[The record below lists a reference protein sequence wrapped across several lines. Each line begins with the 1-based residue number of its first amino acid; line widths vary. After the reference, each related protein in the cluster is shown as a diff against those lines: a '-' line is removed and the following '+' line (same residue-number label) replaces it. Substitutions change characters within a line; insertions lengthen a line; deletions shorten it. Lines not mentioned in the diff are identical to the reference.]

1 MTTENNDN
9 AAVSTDT
16 ESGASTQ
23 PEQRSVSE
31 LLKLDTYQGMTDAEI
46 QSVIDWYV
54 EQAHTDAEIKAKQA
68 AITVAMNNT
77 AEAYA
82 KAATES
88 NDILKSLLTNDLKL
102 TTIDSSG
109 NVTNGAA

>member
-9 AAVSTDT
+9 TAVSTAT
-16 ESGASTQ
+16 ENSGSTQ
-23 PEQRSVSE
+23 PKQRSVRE
-31 LLKLDTYQGMTDAEI
+31 LLDMDTYQGMTDAEI
-46 QSVIDWYV
+46 KSVIDWYV

-68 AITVAMNNT
+68 AIMVEMNNT